1 MTTTKLFK
9 SNTTQAVRLPK
20 AVAFPEGVTE
30 VEIVVDGD
38 SRILRPVRADLAWGD
53 FFDLV
58 DEYGGV
64 GNEFLIDRDE
74 GLVDVERAWPRS

>member
-1 MTTTKLFK
+1 MTTTRLFK

-30 VEIVVDGD
+30 VEIIVDGD
-38 SRILRPVRADLAWGD
+38 VRILRPVRADLRWSD

-64 GNEFLIDRDE
+64 GDDFLADRDE
-74 GLVDVERAWPRS
+74 GLVEVERAWP

>member
-38 SRILRPVRADLAWGD
+38 ARILRPVRADLRWSD

-64 GNEFLIDRDE
+64 GDDFLGDRDE
-74 GLVDVERAWPRS
+74 GLVEVERRWS